1 MSNPTRRSI
10 LKLGMAG
17 APAVPLLANMLA
29 AAANAAAA
37 SEAQPAARKSVER
50 ASVCFRIGQPIWS
63 DEARFIELLELFDAH
78 RGVTDELT
86 LFTSE
91 THPPLPLDVILRR
104 VPILQARMGAARAR
118 GYRSGINVLATLGH
132 HEENL
137 ANSLSGEY
145 TPMTD
150 PDGNVCRGSLCPNDP
165 RLQAY
170 IARLYE
176 AVASAG
182 PDYLWIDDDVRLFGH
197 TPVVACCFCGTCVA
211 LFSKRCGTSFT
222 RESLRDALGAGT
234 IEERLELRRAF
245 LQHNRD
251 TLSELFKLIEN
262 TVHKTAPGLPLG
274 FMTGDRFYEGYD
286 FDTWAEVLAGPS
298 HSPVLWRP
306 GGGAYRE
313 DCLDDFPDKAHAMGR
328 QVALL
333 PLDVQCIQSEVESF
347 PYQRLKKSIHAT
359 SLEAAA
365 YIAAGCTGAAFNVLS
380 QYNEPLGEFA
390 PLVAGLKEA
399 RPFLDLL
406 VRNFGRFA
414 PMGIHGGWVKDTYA
428 ASNPDGAWFSG
439 PGAPGHCN
447 EIWATGLPAA
457 YSAAHAPVTAFTGD
471 MVLALAE
478 DELRAALAKGVYL
491 DGPALT
497 RLNDMGHGELTGFAV
512 EKILDADCIEEMTEH
527 PINDGAIPTITLG
540 THRTFAGR
548 RRNGRQSFWKCPTH
562 ILRPTSTGAQSLS
575 RCVDYTYA
583 EVAPYCMGVFENKL
597 GGRVCVAG
605 YYPWEQLQ
613 NLSKSSQLKSVM
625 RWLSKDTL
633 PAYVS
638 SFHRVNLWVRE
649 TEPGRYAIA
658 LLNAY
663 LDPATSL
670 EIRIRTERDTLDF
683 FDKTCA
689 RTTVRASDRQDS
701 YARFALPA
709 LPSWEVALVRV

>member
-10 LKLGMAG
+10 LKLGMVG
-17 APAVPLLANMLA
+17 APAASLLANMLA
-29 AAANAAAA
+29 SAGNAASTATS
-37 SEAQPAARKSVER
+37 SEAQPAAPKSVEK

-63 DEARFIELLELFDAH
+63 DEARFNELLDLLDAH
-78 RGVTDELT
+78 RGVTDEVT

-104 VPILQARMGAARAR
+104 VPILQARMEAARAR
-118 GYRSGINVLATLGH
+118 GYRSGINVLSTLGH

-150 PDGNVCRGSLCPNDP
+150 PNGNVCRGSFCPNDP
-165 RLQAY
+165 RLQEY
-170 IARLYE
+170 IARIYE
-176 AVASAG
+176 AVASVH
-182 PDYLWIDDDVRLFGH
+182 PDYIWIDDDVRLCGH
-197 TPVVACCFCGTCVA
+197 MPIMACCFCGTCVA
-211 LFSKRCGTSFT
+211 LFSKRSGTSFT

-234 IEERLELRRAF
+234 LQERLQLRRAF

-251 TLSELFKLIEN
+251 TISRLFKLIEA

-274 FMTGDRFYEGYD
+274 FMTGDRFYEGYG

-313 DCLDDFPDKAHAMGR
+313 DRLDDFPDKAHAMGR

-333 PLDVQCIQSEVESF
+333 PAHVRCIQSEIENF

-365 YIAAGCTGAAFNVLS
+365 YIAAGCTGAAFNVMS
-380 QYNEPLGEFA
+380 QYNEPLDEFA
-390 PLVAGLKEA
+390 PLVGGLKEA

-406 VRNFGRFA
+406 VRHLGRFA
-414 PMGIHGGWVKDTYA
+414 PAGIHSGWVKDTYA
-428 ASNPDGAWFSG
+428 ASSPDGAWFSG

-457 YSAAHAPVTAFTGD
+457 YSAAHAPVTAFSGET
-471 MVLALAE
+471 VLALTE

-512 EKILDADCIEEMTEH
+512 EKTLHDDCIEEMTGH
-527 PINDGAIPTITLG
+527 PLNEA
-540 THRTFAGR
+540 FAGR

-562 ILRPTSTGAQSLS
+562 ILRPMSAGVQSLS

-583 EVAPYCMGVFENKL
+583 EVAPCCMGVFENKL

-670 EIRIRTERDTLDF
+670 EIRIRTERNTLEF
-683 FDKTCA
+683 FDKTCVQ
-689 RTTVRASDRQDS
+689 TTIPASDRQDP
-701 YARFALPA
+701 YARFVLPA
-709 LPSWEVALVRV
+709 VQPWEVVLVSV